1 MIWKP
6 NEGGLVELNDLR
18 EKLLKQYDIR
28 VQDHMG
34 RYVLAKLNQSAPI
47 KMIGG
52 NARTGVPMVLEINP
66 AQFAAPPQAT

>member
-1 MIWKP
+1 M
-6 NEGGLVELNDLR
+6 ELSDLQ

-34 RYVLAKLNQSAPI
+34 RYVLARLNQSAPI

-52 NARTGVPMVLEINP
+52 NARTGVPMVLEIDPAKFAQP
-66 AQFAAPPQAT
+66 AQAS